1 VRGSL
6 QTISR
11 SDTQERCFVPD
22 AKKVMTSF
30 DLQAIAKELE
40 STIRSARVDN
50 IYQFSQMAFLL
61 TLHPQANLVMEAGRR
76 VHLTHY
82 RVERPDTPSLFCS
95 ILRRHLRGG
104 TVQSVGVE
112 DFERVLFLEVS
123 SDEGTRKLVV
133 EVFGGGN
140 VLLLDEKGAI
150 VQALTYRRMRD
161 RNIIRGE
168 TYRLPPPRGTS
179 PEQASLLMLSSLTG
193 QKGDVARA
201 IGRVLSIG
209 SPYVEEVVLRA
220 GLEKAMPASSLSDE
234 QVKSILEAV
243 SSLIRDL
250 GQPHP
255 RIVSNDIGCWLD
267 IVPFPLLQYETKR
280 NIEFVTCNEAADAY
294 FTELASK
301 TQVIG
306 ETAETEANI
315 EEQRRILRQQEE
327 RITQLE
333 EEASSNQRA
342 GNLLYVHFS
351 EVQGLLE
358 VVRQRK
364 SGSDRVP
371 EGISLDNDKRRAKI
385 KIEDQEIDLD
395 LRLSVH
401 ENAAGYYELAKGAR
415 QKMEGL
421 TKAIQEAERRL
432 KSRQEKTIT
441 SRIRLPSLVRR
452 RAWYE
457 SFHWARTKTGT
468 LIVGGRDAT
477 TNEILIKKHMDTK
490 DLVFHTDAPGAPF
503 VLTKPNDSLVSEDE
517 ISQAAQMAASY
528 SSAWKARL
536 ASADVYWIRPE
547 QVTKEAPSGE
557 YLTRGAF
564 MIRGQKNYLRNVQ
577 LRISIGLLEEE
588 GGLQVVGGP
597 QESVHAQTE
606 LAVEIIPGRLSSGA
620 LAKEVRRK
628 LASKMSD
635 LRPSALA
642 LPLEE
647 FQQFIPPGGGDIISS

>member
-1 VRGSL
+1 
-6 QTISR
+6 
-11 SDTQERCFVPD
+11 
-22 AKKVMTSF
+22 MTSF
-30 DLQAIAKELE
+30 DLQAIAEELE
-40 STIRSARVDN
+40 STIRNARVDN
-50 IYQFSQMAFLL
+50 IYQFSPMAFLL

-76 VHLTHY
+76 VHLTRY
-82 RVERPDTPSLFCS
+82 RVERPDAPSLFCS

-104 TVQSVGVE
+104 TVKSVGVE
-112 DFERVLFLEVS
+112 DFERVLFLEVYTGES
-123 SDEGTRKLVV
+123 TRRLVV

-168 TYRLPPPRGTS
+168 IYRLPPPRGTS
-179 PEQASLLMLSSLTG
+179 PKQASLAMLSSLTG
-193 QKGDVARA
+193 QKGDVAKA
-201 IGRVLSIG
+201 VGRILSIG
-209 SPYVEEVVLRA
+209 SPYVEEIVLRA
-220 GLEKAMPASSLSDE
+220 HLEKAMPASSLSDG
-234 QVKSILEAV
+234 QVGSVYEAV
-243 SSLIRDL
+243 NSLIRDL
-250 GQPHP
+250 GQFRP
-255 RIVSNDIGCWLD
+255 RIVSDDKDCWLD
-267 IVPFPLLQYETKR
+267 LVPFPLLQYETKR
-280 NIEFVTCNEAADAY
+280 NIEFVTFNEAADAY

-301 TQVIG
+301 TQVMG
-306 ETAETEANI
+306 ETAVTEANI

-327 RITQLE
+327 RIAQLE

-351 EVQGLLE
+351 EVQSLLE
-358 VVRQRK
+358 GARQNK
-364 SGSDRVP
+364 SESARVP

-385 KIEDQEIDLD
+385 RIEGQEIDLN

-401 ENAAGYYELAKGAR
+401 ENAGSYYAMAKAAR

-432 KSRQEKTIT
+432 KSRQEKTAT
-441 SRIRLPSLVRR
+441 QRTRLPSLVRR

-457 SFHWARTKTGT
+457 SFHWVRTRAGT

-490 DLVFHTDAPGAPF
+490 DLVFHTDTPGAPF
-503 VLTKPNDSLVSEDE
+503 VLAKPSDSVVSEDDV
-517 ISQAAQMAASY
+517 SQAAQMAASY

-536 ASADVYWIRPE
+536 ASADVYWVRPE

-564 MIRGQKNYLRNVQ
+564 MIRGQKNYLKNVQ
-577 LRISIGLLEEE
+577 LHVSIGLLEEE
-588 GGLQVVGGP
+588 GSLRVVGGP
-597 QESVHAQTE
+597 QESVLAQTE
-606 LAVEIIPGRLSSGA
+606 LAVELIPGRLSSGA
-620 LAKEVRRK
+620 LAKEIRRK
-628 LASKMSD
+628 LASKRSD
-635 LRPSALA
+635 LGPSALA

-647 FQQFIPPGGGDIISS
+647 FQQFIPPGGGDIVSS